1 MTEAVQPPQFLE
13 PTVDT
18 PAHLR
23 HPDDPEFRHLDG
35 SPSQIPRLVDTGP
48 REPGLYPCPDTTS
61 GVCLPNTVCDTCQAW
76 GRQAAD
82 VAPERDE
89 EAVAAVPTAAPP
101 RPEAPPHEPM
111 AAGTYAVYD
120 DGQGGV
126 VLVIGTREGET
137 IHRQIPAGLIKAG
150 EMMMGGHSP
159 LAALLG
165 KFF

>member
-13 PTVDT
+13 PTVVDT

-35 SPSQIPRLVDTGP
+35 SPSQIPRPVDTDAVD
-48 REPGLYPCPDTTS
+48 RVTAAEHAYVTDT
-61 GVCLPNTVCDTCQAW
+61 
-76 GRQAAD
+76 
-82 VAPERDE
+82 APERDE
-89 EAVAAVPTAAPP
+89 EAVTATPTAAPP
-101 RPEAPPHEPM
+101 RPEAPPQEPM

-137 IHRQIPAGLIKAG
+137 HHKQIPAKVIKMG
-150 EMMMGGHSP
+150 EMMMGGNSP
-159 LAALLG
+159 MAALFG
-165 KFF
+165 KL

>member
-18 PAHLR
+18 PA
-23 HPDDPEFRHLDG
+23 
-35 SPSQIPRLVDTGP
+35 QVDTGP
-48 REPGLYPCPDTTS
+48 REPGPYPCPNTTS

-76 GRQAAD
+76 GRQVATDAA
-82 VAPERDE
+82 ERDE
-89 EAVAAVPTAAPP
+89 EAVAATPTAAPP
-101 RPEAPPHEPM
+101 RPEAPPQEPM

-137 IHRQIPAGLIKAG
+137 HHKQIPAKVIKMG
-150 EMMMGGHSP
+150 EMMMGGNSP
-159 LAALLG
+159 MAALFG
-165 KFF
+165 KL

>member
-13 PTVDT
+13 PTAAAVDV
-18 PAHLR
+18 PLPCGCG
-23 HPDDPEFRHLDG
+23 PDETCCKCP
-35 SPSQIPRLVDTGP
+35 VD
-48 REPGLYPCPDTTS
+48 RAMDIMS
-61 GVCLPNTVCDTCQAW
+61 AQHD
-76 GRQAAD
+76 RAAD
-82 VAPERDE
+82 TAPERDE

-137 IHRQIPAGLIKAG
+137 IHKQIPAKVIRMG
-150 EMMMGGHSP
+150 EMMMGGTNP
-159 LAALLG
+159 MAALFG
-165 KFF
+165 KL